1 MLLIDTLYE
10 TYDAIVVNKSR
21 SALTILGI
29 VIGIGSVIAMTA
41 IGQGAQN
48 SIAANIQ
55 AIGANLIMVRPGNQ
69 QVPGSVVSQGQGSAQ
84 TLSQEDVTAI
94 RNTVTGIK
102 AVAPEVSGRYQVTS
116 KGKNTRTSI
125 TGVTADYAVVRNIE
139 TTLGT
144 FIGSEQEKRL
154 AKVAVLGPETVT
166 ALFASDADPIGQQIK
181 VNGVILTII
190 GVTKS
195 RGASGFGNND
205 DIIFIPLTTAQQFLT
220 GSPSISVI
228 NITANDSTAMQ
239 SVQEEVNAVL
249 LKEHHI
255 TDPTFADFRIMNQAD
270 IVATASTITGT
281 LTALLGAVA
290 GISLIVGGIGIM
302 NMMLTSVTERTREI
316 GLRKAIGAK
325 RSDINFQFLVES
337 VVLTFIGGVIGILLG
352 WIISLIVEPYAG
364 FTTQIS
370 SGSVMLAVGVSTT
383 IGIIFGY
390 YPARRASK
398 MNAIVALR
406 YE

>member
-1 MLLIDTLYE
+1 MLLSDTLYE
-10 TYDAIVVNKSR
+10 TYSAIVVNKSR

-41 IGQGAQN
+41 IGTGAQN

-55 AIGANLIMVRPGNQ
+55 AIGSNLIIVRPGNQ
-69 QVPGSVVSQGQGSAQ
+69 QGPGSVVSQGQGSAQ
-84 TLSQEDVTAI
+84 TLSQADVDAI
-94 RNTVTGIK
+94 RSTVTGIK
-102 AVAPEVSGRYQVTS
+102 AVAPEVSSRYQVTS

-125 TGVTADYAVVRNIE
+125 TGVTSEYAIVRNIE
-139 TTLGT
+139 ITSGT
-144 FIGSEQEKRL
+144 FLSDEQEKRL

-166 ALFASDADPIGQQIK
+166 ALFAEDIDPIGQQIRA
-181 VNGVILTII
+181 NGVIFTVI
-190 GVTKS
+190 GVTKA
-195 RGASGFGNND
+195 RGGSGFGSND
-205 DIIFIPLTTAQQFLT
+205 DIIFIPMTTAQQFLT

-228 NITANDSTAMQ
+228 NIAATDSDSMQ
-239 SVQEEVNAVL
+239 SVQEQVNAAI
-249 LKEHHI
+249 LKEHRI
-255 TDPTFADFRIMNQAD
+255 TDPTLADFRITNQAD
-270 IVATASTITGT
+270 IVETASTITGT

-325 RSDINFQFLVES
+325 RADISFQFLVES
-337 VVLTFIGGVIGILLG
+337 VVLTFIGGVIGIILG
-352 WIISLIVEPYAG
+352 WIIATAIEPYAG
-364 FTTQIS
+364 FATQIS
-370 SGSVMLAVGVSTT
+370 SGSVILAVGVSTA

>member
-1 MLLIDTLYE
+1 MLLLDTFSE

-29 VIGIGSVIAMTA
+29 VIGIASVIAMTA

-55 AIGANLIMVRPGNQ
+55 AIGANLIMIRPGSQ
-69 QVPGSVVSQGQGSAQ
+69 QGPGSVVSQGQGSAT
-84 TLSQEDVTAI
+84 TLTQSDIEAI
-94 RNTVTGIK
+94 RSGVTGIK
-102 AVAPEVSGRYQVTS
+102 AIAPEVDGRYQVTS
-116 KGKNTRTSI
+116 KGMNTRTAVN
-125 TGVTADYAVVRNIE
+125 GVTAEYAAVRNVE
-139 TTLGT
+139 TTSGT
-144 FIGSEQEKRL
+144 FITNDQEKRL
-154 AKVAVLGPETVT
+154 AKVAVLGPDTVT
-166 ALFASDADPIGQQIK
+166 ALFATDVDPIGQEIK
-181 VNGVILTII
+181 VNGVIFTIV
-190 GVTKS
+190 GVTKA
-195 RGASGFGNND
+195 RGGSGFGSND
-205 DIIFIPLTTAQQFLT
+205 DMVLIPISTAQQYLS
-220 GSPSISVI
+220 GSTAISSI
-228 NITANDSTAMQ
+228 NITATDS
-239 SVQEEVNAVL
+239 SVMTTLQADISTVL
-249 LKEHHI
+249 LKAHKI
-255 TDPTFADFRIMNQAD
+255 TDPTLADFRIMNQAD

-325 RSDINFQFLVES
+325 RADISFQFLVEA
-337 VVLTFIGGVIGILLG
+337 VVLTFIGGVIGIIIG
-352 WIISLIVEPYAG
+352 WIISIAVEPYAG

-370 SGSVMLAVGVSTT
+370 SSSVMLAVGVSAA

-398 MNAIVALR
+398 LNAIVALR

>member
-1 MLLIDTLYE
+1 MLLSDTFYE
-10 TYDAIVVNKSR
+10 TYSAIVVNKSR

-48 SIAANIQ
+48 SISANIQ
-55 AIGANLIMVRPGNQ
+55 AIGSNLIIVRPGNQ
-69 QVPGSVVSQGQGSAQ
+69 QSPGSVVSQGQGSAQ
-84 TLSQEDVTAI
+84 TLIATDVDAI
-94 RNTVTGIK
+94 RTEADGVK

-116 KGKNTRTSI
+116 KGKNTRTQI
-125 TGVTADYAVVRNIE
+125 TGVTAEYATVRNIE
-139 TTLGT
+139 TVSGT
-144 FIGSEQEKRL
+144 FINIDQEKRL

-166 ALFASDADPIGQQIK
+166 ALFASDADPIGEQIR
-181 VNGVILTII
+181 VNGVIFTVI
-190 GVTKS
+190 GITKT
-195 RGASGFGNND
+195 RGGSGFGSND
-205 DIIFIPLTTAQQFLT
+205 DVIFIPITTAQQFLT
-220 GSPSISVI
+220 GSTAISVI
-228 NITANDSTAMQ
+228 NITATDASIMQ
-239 SVQEEVNAVL
+239 SVQNQVNTIL
-249 LKEHHI
+249 LKSHHI
-255 TDPTFADFRIMNQAD
+255 TDPALADFRIMNQAD

-325 RSDINFQFLVES
+325 RADISFQFLVEA
-337 VVLTFIGGVIGILLG
+337 VVLTFIGGVIGIILG
-352 WIISLIVEPYAG
+352 WIISTLVEPYAG

-370 SGSVMLAVGVSTT
+370 SSSVMLAVGVSAA
-383 IGIIFGY
+383 IGIVFGY

>member
-1 MLLIDTLYE
+1 MLLSDTFYE
-10 TYDAIVVNKSR
+10 TYSAIVVNKSR

-48 SIAANIQ
+48 SISANIQ
-55 AIGANLIMVRPGNQ
+55 AIGSNLIIVRPGNQ
-69 QVPGSVVSQGQGSAQ
+69 QSPGSVVSQGQGSAQ
-84 TLSQEDVTAI
+84 TLIATDVDAI
-94 RNTVTGIK
+94 RTEADGVK

-116 KGKNTRTSI
+116 KGKNTRTQI
-125 TGVTADYAVVRNIE
+125 TGVTAEYATVRNIE
-139 TTLGT
+139 TVSGT
-144 FIGSEQEKRL
+144 FINIDQEKRL

-166 ALFASDADPIGQQIK
+166 ALFASDADPIGEQIR
-181 VNGVILTII
+181 VNGVIFTVI
-190 GVTKS
+190 GITKT
-195 RGASGFGNND
+195 RGGSGFGSND
-205 DIIFIPLTTAQQFLT
+205 DVIFIPITTAQQFLT
-220 GSPSISVI
+220 GSTAISVI
-228 NITANDSTAMQ
+228 NITATDASIMQ
-239 SVQEEVNAVL
+239 SVQNQVNTIL
-249 LKEHHI
+249 LKSHHI
-255 TDPTFADFRIMNQAD
+255 TDPALADFRIMNQAD
-270 IVATASTITGT
+270 IVATASTITST

-325 RSDINFQFLVES
+325 RADISFQFLVEA
-337 VVLTFIGGVIGILLG
+337 VVLTFIGGVIGIILG
-352 WIISLIVEPYAG
+352 WIISTLVEPYAG

-370 SGSVMLAVGVSTT
+370 SSSVMLAVGVSAA
-383 IGIIFGY
+383 IGIVFGY

>member
-1 MLLIDTLYE
+1 MLLSDTFYE
-10 TYDAIVVNKSR
+10 TYSAIVVNKSR

-48 SIAANIQ
+48 SISANIQ
-55 AIGANLIMVRPGNQ
+55 AIGSNLIIVRPGNQ
-69 QVPGSVVSQGQGSAQ
+69 QGPGSVVSQGQGSAQ
-84 TLSQEDVTAI
+84 TLIATDVDAI
-94 RNTVTGIK
+94 RTEADGVK

-116 KGKNTRTSI
+116 KGKNTRTQI
-125 TGVTADYAVVRNIE
+125 TGVTAEYATVRNIE
-139 TTLGT
+139 TVSGT
-144 FIGSEQEKRL
+144 FINIDQEKRL

-166 ALFASDADPIGQQIK
+166 ALFASDVDPIGEQIR
-181 VNGVILTII
+181 VNGVIFTVI
-190 GVTKS
+190 GITKT
-195 RGASGFGNND
+195 RGGSGFGSND
-205 DIIFIPLTTAQQFLT
+205 DVIFIPITTAQQFLT
-220 GSPSISVI
+220 GSTAISVI
-228 NITANDSTAMQ
+228 NITATDASIMQ
-239 SVQEEVNAVL
+239 SVQNQVNTIL
-249 LKEHHI
+249 LKSHHI
-255 TDPTFADFRIMNQAD
+255 TDPALADFRIMNQAD

-325 RSDINFQFLVES
+325 RADISFQFLVEA
-337 VVLTFIGGVIGILLG
+337 VVLTFIGGVIGIILG
-352 WIISLIVEPYAG
+352 WIISTLVEPYAG

-370 SGSVMLAVGVSTT
+370 SSSVMLAVGVSAA
-383 IGIIFGY
+383 IGIVFGY

>member
-1 MLLIDTLYE
+1 MLLSDTFYE
-10 TYDAIVVNKSR
+10 TYSAIVVNKSR

-48 SIAANIQ
+48 SISANIQ
-55 AIGANLIMVRPGNQ
+55 AIGSNLIIVRPGNQ
-69 QVPGSVVSQGQGSAQ
+69 QSPGSVVSQGQGSAQ
-84 TLSQEDVTAI
+84 TLIATDVDAI
-94 RNTVTGIK
+94 RTEADGVK

-116 KGKNTRTSI
+116 KGKNTRTQI
-125 TGVTADYAVVRNIE
+125 TGVTAEYATVRNIE
-139 TTLGT
+139 TVSGT
-144 FIGSEQEKRL
+144 FINIDQEKRL

-166 ALFASDADPIGQQIK
+166 ALFASDADPIGEQIR
-181 VNGVILTII
+181 VNGVIFTVI
-190 GVTKS
+190 GITKT
-195 RGASGFGNND
+195 RGGSGFGSND
-205 DIIFIPLTTAQQFLT
+205 DVIFIPITTAQQFLT
-220 GSPSISVI
+220 GSTAISVI
-228 NITANDSTAMQ
+228 NITATDASIMQ
-239 SVQEEVNAVL
+239 SVQNQVNTIL
-249 LKEHHI
+249 LKSHHI
-255 TDPTFADFRIMNQAD
+255 TDPALADFRIMNQAD

-325 RSDINFQFLVES
+325 RADISFQFLVEA
-337 VVLTFIGGVIGILLG
+337 VVLTFIGGVIGIILG
-352 WIISLIVEPYAG
+352 WIISTIVEPYAG

-370 SGSVMLAVGVSTT
+370 SSSVMLAVGVSAA
-383 IGIIFGY
+383 IGIVFGY

>member
-1 MLLIDTLYE
+1 MLLSDTLYE
-10 TYDAIVVNKSR
+10 TYSAIVVNKSR

-48 SIAANIQ
+48 SIQTNIQ
-55 AIGANLIMVRPGNQ
+55 AIGSNLIMIRPGNQ
-69 QVPGSVVSQGQGSAQ
+69 QSPGSVVSQGQGSAQ
-84 TLSQEDVTAI
+84 TLSEKDVEAI
-94 RNTVTGIK
+94 RMNITGIG
-102 AVAPEVSGRYQVTS
+102 AIAPEVSSRYQVTS
-116 KGKNTRTSI
+116 RGKNTRTSVTGI
-125 TGVTADYAVVRNIE
+125 TAEYATVRNIE
-139 TTLGT
+139 TTSGT
-144 FIGSEQEKRL
+144 FVTGDQEKRL
-154 AKVAVLGPETVT
+154 AKVAVLGPETAT
-166 ALFASDADPIGQQIK
+166 ALFEADTDPIGQQIR
-181 VNGVILTII
+181 VNGVIFTII

-205 DIIFIPLTTAQQFLT
+205 DVIFIPITTAQQFLT
-220 GSPSISVI
+220 GSTAISVI
-228 NITANDSTAMQ
+228 NITATDSSDMQ
-239 SVQEEVNAVL
+239 SLQEKINTL
-249 LKEHHI
+249 LLAEHDI
-255 TDPTFADFRIMNQAD
+255 DDPKLADFRIMNQAD
-270 IVATASTITGT
+270 IVATAGAITGT

-325 RSDINFQFLVES
+325 RRDISSQFLIES
-337 VVLTFIGGVIGILLG
+337 IALTFIGGVIGIFLG
-352 WIISLIVEPYAG
+352 WIISILVEPYAG

-370 SGSVMLAVGVSTT
+370 SSSVMLAVGVSAA
-383 IGIIFGY
+383 IGIVFGY

>member
-1 MLLIDTLYE
+1 MLLSDIFYE
-10 TYDAIVVNKSR
+10 TYSAIVVNKSR

-48 SIAANIQ
+48 SISANIET
-55 AIGANLIMVRPGNQ
+55 IGSNLIMVRPGNQ
-69 QVPGSVVSQGQGSAQ
+69 QGPGSVVNQGQGSAQ
-84 TLSQEDVTAI
+84 TLTAMDVDAI
-94 RNTVTGIK
+94 RTEVDGVK
-102 AVAPEVSGRYQVTS
+102 AVAPEVSNRYQVTS
-116 KGKNTRTSI
+116 KGKNTRTQI
-125 TGVTADYAVVRNIE
+125 TGVTAEYTVVRNIE
-139 TTLGT
+139 TVSGT
-144 FIGSEQEKRL
+144 FISIEQEKRL
-154 AKVAVLGPETVT
+154 AKVAVLGPESVT
-166 ALFASDADPIGQQIK
+166 ALFATDVDPIGQQIR
-181 VNGVILTII
+181 VNGVIFTVI
-190 GVTKS
+190 GITKT
-195 RGASGFGNND
+195 RGGSSFGSND
-205 DIIFIPLTTAQQFLT
+205 DVIFIPITTAQQFLT
-220 GSPSISVI
+220 GSTAISVI
-228 NITANDSTAMQ
+228 NITATNSGVMQ
-239 SVQEEVNAVL
+239 SVQDQVNATL
-249 LKEHHI
+249 LKSHRI
-255 TDPTFADFRIMNQAD
+255 TDPTLADFRIMNQAD

-325 RSDINFQFLVES
+325 QRDISSQFLIES
-337 VVLTFIGGVIGILLG
+337 IALTFIGGIIGILLG
-352 WIISLIVEPYAG
+352 WIISILVEPYAG
-364 FTTQIS
+364 FTTEIS
-370 SGSVMLAVGVSTT
+370 STSVMLAVGVSAA